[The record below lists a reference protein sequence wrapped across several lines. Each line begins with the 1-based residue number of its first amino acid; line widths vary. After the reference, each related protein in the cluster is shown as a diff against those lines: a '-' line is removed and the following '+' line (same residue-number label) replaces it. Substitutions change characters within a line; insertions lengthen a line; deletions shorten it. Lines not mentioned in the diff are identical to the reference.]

1 MTQPLY
7 KAAALPA
14 YVVVTPVRD
23 EARHIAQTIASML
36 AQTHRPQ
43 RWVIVDDGST
53 DETPQII
60 ACMTRGQ
67 AWIVVAQ
74 TGNDARRLG
83 SAEVIAFDR
92 GMQRIPADEAY
103 EFIVKLDGDVRFEA
117 DYFERLIGRM
127 AADERWGI
135 TSGVY
140 CEERLGY
147 WEPVAMPPYH
157 AAGACKVVR
166 RACFAAIGGF
176 VASKG
181 WDTVDEIR
189 AGRIGWKTGHFP
201 DIRFHHLKPEGAAM
215 GALRTHHFHG
225 AIYYQTGG
233 DMAFLAAKALHRSLT
248 KAPFVL
254 SGLAMVLGYV
264 QPLLARR
271 PRLVDTSEAR
281 YYRTMLRR
289 RLAESLTQRLRW
301 S

>member
-1 MTQPLY
+1 MQPSH
-7 KAAALPA
+7 AAAMPP

-60 ACMTRGQ
+60 SRMTQGQ
-67 AWIVVAQ
+67 RWITVVQ
-74 TGNDARRLG
+74 TGNESRRLG

-92 GMQRIPADEAY
+92 GLQHIAADETY
-103 EFIVKLDGDVRFEA
+103 EFIVKLDGDLCFEA
-117 DYFERLIGRM
+117 DYFTRLIACM
-127 AADERWGI
+127 AADPRWGI
-135 TSGVY
+135 ASGVY
-140 CEERLGY
+140 CEERLGR
-147 WEPVAMPPYH
+147 WEPVTMPTYH

-166 RACFAAIGGF
+166 RACYEAIGGF

-189 AGRIGWKTGHFP
+189 AGRLGWTTGHFP
-201 DIRFHHLKPEGAAM
+201 AIEFHHLKPEGAAM

-233 DMAFLAAKALHRSLT
+233 DLLFLLAKALHRSLT
-248 KAPFVL
+248 KSPFML
-254 SGLAMVLGYV
+254 SGLAMVLGYL

-271 PRLVDTSEAR
+271 SRLVDPGEAR
-281 YYRTMLRR
+281 YYRAMLRR
-289 RLAESLTQRLRW
+289 RLAESLTRRLRW